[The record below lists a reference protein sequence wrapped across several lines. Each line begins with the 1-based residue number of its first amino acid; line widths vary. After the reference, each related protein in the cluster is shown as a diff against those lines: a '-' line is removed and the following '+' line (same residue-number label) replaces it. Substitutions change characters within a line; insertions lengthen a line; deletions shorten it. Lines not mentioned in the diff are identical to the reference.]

1 MLFSSPADRNEFVDP
16 PNTDQSAA
24 TLILGEERLNC
35 RLIEVAVG
43 GFTVVIPRAT
53 IWTGEPIARLVTPAT
68 TFKVR
73 ILHQEARYDGFVVV
87 LQRIEELVPK
97 RSSATQA
104 WVNLAS
110 RCCAVGVILAIGYCI
125 AFAPGGT
132 SHMKAHQVTLE
143 SMVSYWLDSWT
154 PPSPMVTKPQV
165 EEQHPLPMISVS
177 LDDSDDLPTAMS
189 VSSLTLDGNIDA
201 SDSESGESALVVTDR
216 RALVQTAI
224 ALANSHRSRPL
235 TSETVPWLF
244 PASTQMVTGIAGCRM
259 SRPAEDDLRTF
270 SACLT
275 SLTSSAAADAI
286 TSLTQTIRSIP
297 TASTTHVDGLPH
309 VRSIR
314 SDDAE
319 IFFRMVDGEVELLRI
334 LPIEMKEPAP
344 SRSPSARGKWNSIH
358 R

>member
-24 TLILGEERLNC
+24 TLILGGERLNC
-35 RLIEVAVG
+35 RLIEIAVG
-43 GFTVVIPRAT
+43 GFTVVVPRAT
-53 IWTGEPIARLVTPAT
+53 VWTGEPIARLVTNAT

-73 ILHQEARYDGFVVV
+73 ILHQEARYDGFQVV

-97 RSSATQA
+97 RPSATQI

-110 RCCAVGVILAIGYCI
+110 RCCAVGVILAIGYCV
-125 AFAPGGT
+125 AFAPGGI
-132 SHMKAHQVTLE
+132 SHTTAHPVTLN

-154 PPSPMVTKPQV
+154 APSPTVTNPQFDA
-165 EEQHPLPMISVS
+165 QHPLPMISVS
-177 LDDSDDLPTAMS
+177 LDDSDDLSAAMP
-189 VSSLTLDGNIDA
+189 VSSLMLDGNIDA
-201 SDSESGESALVVTDR
+201 SESESGESALEVTDR

-224 ALANSHRSRPL
+224 VLANSHRSRPL

-244 PASTQMVTGIAGCRM
+244 PTSAQTVTGIAGCRM
-259 SRPAEDDLRTF
+259 TRPAEDDLRTF

-275 SLTSSAAADAI
+275 SLTTSAAADAI
-286 TSLTQTIRSIP
+286 NSLTQTIRSIP
-297 TASTTHVDGLPH
+297 NSSTSHVDGLPQ

-334 LPIEMKEPAP
+334 LPIEMKEPVP
-344 SRSPSARGKWNSIH
+344 SRSPSARGKWNSVH